1 MRQLPML
8 EKLLHI
14 FFPRR
19 CIDCRN
25 PGSALCDSCLR
36 RIRYADT
43 LPDHTFAIYDYGSS
57 IVRRGIRA
65 FKYYRRSEVVRVL
78 VDASVP
84 FINEFLGETLQST
97 SAQSFVF
104 VPIPE
109 HPRKLRVKGF
119 NQAVVLTKW
128 WGTAFPKS
136 SVQEVLTKTVF
147 TMPQARLGRSARLK
161 NIAHTMQATR
171 VLDPSVTYIII
182 DDVTTTGATFVE
194 ARRALRTAGAKKIF
208 CIALA
213 HGYARK

>member
-1 MRQLPML
+1 MCRLPML

-19 CIDCRN
+19 CIDCQT
-25 PGSALCDSCLR
+25 PGSALCGTCLG

-43 LPDHTFAIYDYGSS
+43 LPNHTFAIYDYGNS

-78 VDASVP
+78 AQRSVP
-84 FINEFLGETLQST
+84 FIHEFIGETLQST
-97 SAQSFVF
+97 NAQVFVF

-119 NQAVVLTKW
+119 NQAVVLAKW
-128 WGTAFPKS
+128 WSAAFPKS
-136 SVQEVLTKTVF
+136 TVEELLIKTVF
-147 TMPQARLGRSARLK
+147 TMPQAHLGRNARLK
-161 NIAHTMQATR
+161 NIANTMQSIR
-171 VLDPSVTYIII
+171 VLDPSIIYLII

-194 ARRALRTAGAKKIF
+194 ARRALRAAGAKKIF
-208 CIALA
+208 SIALA